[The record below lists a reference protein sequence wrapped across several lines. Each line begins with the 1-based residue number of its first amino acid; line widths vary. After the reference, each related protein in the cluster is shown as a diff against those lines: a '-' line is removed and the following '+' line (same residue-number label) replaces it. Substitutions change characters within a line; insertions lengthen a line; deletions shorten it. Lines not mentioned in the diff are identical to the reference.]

1 MIKLNNKRILA
12 VLAMVL
18 TTMVWGITFE
28 MVQGAL
34 RDAPPL
40 IFATFR
46 FGIGC
51 LLGILYYPIKR
62 FFKNRKQKKLT
73 NEKE

>member
-1 MIKLNNKRILA
+1 MGEILFTNIG
-12 VLAMVL
+12 VFLA
-18 TTMVWGITFE
+18 
-28 MVQGAL
+28 
-34 RDAPPL
+34 
-40 IFATFR
+40 IFAA
-46 FGIGC
+46 